1 MKRLSRHLPLVILA
15 AILLCGV
22 ACGTDEPRGKDHGT
36 QGGSTPVPHDT
47 TRNNTNPPDTTSNDT
62 THNSTNPPDTT
73 HNSTND
79 TTTTF
84 SITLNVPRTIGY
96 MGQTMQLNA
105 VTTAPATV
113 KWQSSRAA
121 IATVD
126 AEGLVT
132 FCPTDADGTAVITAT
147 AGGVS
152 DTVTL
157 TNRCWHVAVWDG
169 SAWSVPAY
177 LSCHPGD
184 TILLSITDS
193 QTRVIDDGGFNA
205 AACQWSL
212 KSRNADVSSAV
223 KVIAT
228 PAASNGWQYR
238 LAVLPDAPT
247 GSIIVVTAQHGD
259 AASVL
264 SCAINR

>member
-169 SAWSVPAY
+169 SAWSVPA
-177 LSCHPGD
+177 
-184 TILLSITDS
+184 
-193 QTRVIDDGGFNA
+193 TRAIP
-205 AACQWSL
+205 SS
-212 KSRNADVSSAV
+212 SRSPTARPVSSMMGV
-223 KVIAT
+223 ST
-228 PAASNGWQYR
+228 PPPASGASRAAMPTCRAPSR
-238 LAVLPDAPT
+238 LSPPLPRQMV
-247 GSIIVVTAQHGD
+247 GNIG
-259 AASVL
+259 
-264 SCAINR
+264 